1 MVDPLPLRIASPD
14 QQRAEIILLG
24 PDAAAVNENLRR
36 LQNHSRSK
44 YTVVENLED
53 DLKQRLTPHQKRKAE
68 IRASI
73 ELLEKLEGEVD
84 DIISGIEREAAP
96 AIRAAEMDYCA
107 ADAEYW
113 DAWKAARK

>member
-1 MVDPLPLRIASPD
+1 MGNDLPLRVANPD
-14 QQRAEIILLG
+14 QKRAEIILLG
-24 PDAAAVNENLRR
+24 PEAAAANEALRKLR
-36 LQNHSRSK
+36 AHKDAK
-44 YTVVENLED
+44 YTVVENLDEN
-53 DLKQRLTPHQKRKAE
+53 LKQRLTPHQARKAE

-84 DIISGIEREAAP
+84 DIITGIEREAAP